1 LFDLLLDIS
10 GQRVKRIL
18 DVGRVHYLRDELNL
32 DARLVQYCSDALS
45 PECMMI
51 ICKEKEQEQRL

>member
-1 LFDLLLDIS
+1 M
-10 GQRVKRIL
+10 KRIL

-51 ICKEKEQEQRL
+51 ICKEKEKKEL